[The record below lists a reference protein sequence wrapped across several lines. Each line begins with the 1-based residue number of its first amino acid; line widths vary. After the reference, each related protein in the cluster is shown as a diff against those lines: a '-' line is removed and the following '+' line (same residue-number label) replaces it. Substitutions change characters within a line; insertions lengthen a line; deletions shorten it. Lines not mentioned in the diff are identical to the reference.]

1 MCTCYLDE
9 GSGRTNTCALVT
21 WMRDQVG
28 VYFVAKEGACHL
40 KVWPSMFPS
49 SLFPFMG
56 NALIVL
62 EVTYMFV
69 LGVRLSLVEGFF
81 SPSN

>member
-9 GSGRTNTCALVT
+9 GSGRCVL
-21 WMRDQVG
+21 RGQGGG
-28 VYFVAKEGACHL
+28 VSPEGVAFN
-40 KVWPSMFPS
+40 V